1 MYNTSQ
7 GTRGIP
13 NKSDSEQKY
22 NYFRFSSPKAATD
35 VGVSS
40 SELHNLIL
48 FYEMVTAGFGVLSKS
63 TGFYPPSD
71 RIVKINAWTLESGT
85 WRQVLQ
91 WTNILPT
98 VDAEGT
104 RGSSQ
109 VVPQNP
115 LPVMISTEQ
124 PVANISI
131 PNSFT
136 TAPFVLYATPPNPT

>member
-48 FYEMVTAGFGVLSKS
+48 FYEMVTAGFGVILEIRSKKH
-63 TGFYPPSD
+63 PD
-71 RIVKINAWTLESGT
+71 CRIPDS
-85 WRQVLQ
+85 
-91 WTNILPT
+91 
-98 VDAEGT
+98 
-104 RGSSQ
+104 
-109 VVPQNP
+109 
-115 LPVMISTEQ
+115 
-124 PVANISI
+124 
-131 PNSFT
+131 
-136 TAPFVLYATPPNPT
+136 